1 MSERKAKRRAIRRG
15 GEEEE
20 EVGEEFGRGRS
31 RAPSVENRNFDLF
44 PPSFSSSISFSPPSS
59 QLESATTTSRGALL
73 PRAIAAA
80 ALVAQPEAEA
90 AAAEGEERGEGEGE
104 GEEEEEVE
112 GEGEELLFEER
123 QQLSTSAFPEPAGS
137 IASGI
142 LLAASSESP
151 LSALVISPW
160 RSSAAVPSPPTA
172 TSAPTREGS
181 ASAAALLAAPFS
193 RVTTTCSTR
202 TPAASSM
209 GSSRFSKSVGPFP
222 PPATGLMTTSAERGR
237 FGSEGSW
244 LSHGAAA
251 ARILDTISLV
261 VGFVFVISGFLS
273 FLFSDEEEL
282 VEERGEEEGGGKKTG
297 RRGGRRPREA
307 EKGAKEDFDE
317 DEDGDEDGEEG
328 FGGGGS
334 SRAPTRSEASTS

>member
-1 MSERKAKRRAIRRG
+1 VSERKAKRRATRGG
-15 GEEEE
+15 GEEEVE
-20 EVGEEFGRGRS
+20 EVGRGRS

-44 PPSFSSSISFSPPSS
+44 PSFSSSISSSPPSS
-59 QLESATTTSRGALL
+59 QLESATMTSRGALL

-80 ALVAQPEAEA
+80 ALVAQTEA
-90 AAAEGEERGEGEGE
+90 AATAEGGEREEEELE
-104 GEEEEEVE
+104 GEEEELE
-112 GEGEELLFEER
+112 GEEEEELLFEER

-151 LSALVISPW
+151 LSPLVISPW